1 MPQQGQDAGPVRYLA
16 LGDSYTIGTGAS
28 RPAAA
33 FPGRLRPRLEAQ
45 AGRPVEVVNPAVNGY
60 TTADV
65 VRDELP
71 LLERVRPDLVSV
83 LVGANDVARGWSLDD
98 YQRGVR
104 TIYATV
110 ARAVGRPSAALAVSI
125 PDWSVTPAAREFG
138 QPEELRNRIET
149 CNAIAQVEARTQ
161 GFLWADV
168 SEVSRALGREGLSED
183 GLHPND
189 RQYEAWAEAIW
200 SEVGARWADG
210 LGASGGSGARAAGD
224 GRSVAFGEEGRR
236 LSYGGYLRLPELLA
250 LQTPRTAQHDELLF
264 IVVHQAYELWFR
276 LALHELEGARA
287 TMQAGDAYTAQRY
300 LRRVVAVERLL
311 VEQVDVLDTMAPQDF
326 LAFRSELAPAS
337 GFQSVQ
343 FREIEFISGLRD
355 PAYLERIEGTNE
367 ERERLRRRL
376 GEPTLWD
383 AFQELLGSR
392 GSPRL
397 ADLFWDRARYGDL
410 FEVSERLLEHDQAFG
425 LWRARHVQMVERQI
439 GSKTG
444 TAGSTGAEYLRTT
457 LPKRFF
463 PDLWQVRSELELPA
477 PPPTTR

>member
-1 MPQQGQDAGPVRYLA
+1 MPEQGQDAGSSGPVRYLA

-28 RPAAA
+28 GPEAA
-33 FPGRLRPRLEAQ
+33 FPSRLRPRLEEY
-45 AGRPVEVVNPAVNGY
+45 AGRAVEVVNPAVNGY

-71 LLERVRPDLVSV
+71 LLDRVRPDLVSV

-104 TIYATV
+104 TIYAAV
-110 ARAVGRPSAALAVSI
+110 ARAVARPSAVLAVSI
-125 PDWSVTPAAREFG
+125 PDWSVTPAARGFG
-138 QPEELRNRIET
+138 RPDELRTRIET
-149 CNAIAQVEARTQ
+149 CNAIAQVEARTH

-168 SEVSRALGREGLSED
+168 SEVSRALGRDGLSED
-183 GLHPND
+183 GLHPDD

-200 SEVGARWADG
+200 SAVGPRWASG
-210 LGASGGSGARAAGD
+210 LDAGADLGPAR
-224 GRSVAFGEEGRR
+224 GRAVAFGEQGRK

-276 LALHELEGARA
+276 LVLHELEGARA
-287 TMQAGDAYTAQRY
+287 AMQAGDVYTAQRY

-326 LAFRSELAPAS
+326 LVFRSELAPAS

-343 FREIEFISGLRD
+343 FREIEFVSGLRD
-355 PAYLERIEGTNE
+355 PAYLERIEGTDE
-367 ERERLRRRL
+367 EQERLRRRL
-376 GEPTLWD
+376 REPTLWD
-383 AFQELLGSR
+383 AFVELLGSR
-392 GSPRL
+392 GSPKL

-425 LWRARHVQMVERQI
+425 LWRARHIQMVERQI

-444 TAGSTGAEYLRTT
+444 TGGSAGAEYLRKT

-463 PDLWQVRSELELPA
+463 PDLWQVRAELELPD
-477 PPPTTR
+477 RG

>member
-1 MPQQGQDAGPVRYLA
+1 MPPDGQDADPSEPVRYLA

-28 RPAAA
+28 GPGTA
-33 FPGRLRPRLEAQ
+33 FPSRLRSRLEEY
-45 AGRPVEVVNPAVNGY
+45 AGRAVEVVNAAANGY

-65 VRDELP
+65 VRDQLP

-83 LVGANDVARGWSLDD
+83 LVGANDVALGWSLDD
-98 YQRGVR
+98 YQRGMR
-104 TIYATV
+104 TIYAGV
-110 ARAVGRPSAALAVSI
+110 ARAVGRPAAVLAVSI
-125 PDWSVTPAAREFG
+125 PDWSVTPAGRG
-138 QPEELRNRIET
+138 LGLPDELRTRIET
-149 CNAIAQVEARTQ
+149 CNAIAQLEARTR

-168 SEVSRALGREGLSED
+168 SEVSRAFGREGLSED
-183 GLHPND
+183 GLHPDD

-200 SEVGARWADG
+200 SAVGTRWADG
-210 LGASGGSGARAAGD
+210 LPARSVPGQ
-224 GRSVAFGEEGRR
+224 GRSVAFGEEGRK

-250 LQTPRTAQHDELLF
+250 LQTPQTAQHDELLF
-264 IVVHQAYELWFR
+264 IVVHQAYELWF
-276 LALHELEGARA
+276 LLVLHELEGARA
-287 TMQAGDAYTAQRY
+287 AMQAGDAYAAQRY

-343 FREIEFISGLRD
+343 FREIEFLSGLRD
-355 PAYLERIEGTNE
+355 PAYLERIEGTDE
-367 ERERLRRRL
+367 ELARLRRRL
-376 GEPTLWD
+376 REPTLWD

-397 ADLFWDRARYGDL
+397 ADLFWDRASYGDL

-444 TAGSTGAEYLRTT
+444 TGGSTGAEYLRTT

-463 PDLWQVRSELELPA
+463 PDLWQVRSELELPD
-477 PPPTTR
+477 RG